1 MEVLGLGS
9 QSKTGQY
16 YSLEVKTN
24 FTPQGQDIGMGSPV
38 VGVGRPGICEGLG
51 HHQAIRAP
59 MWNYDSSELAPKEQ
73 AYAQDHLPK
82 HHGALLQTEFRKT
95 APNPDASSLKS
106 FICR

>member
-1 MEVLGLGS
+1 MSGS

-16 YSLEVKTN
+16 YILEEKTN
-24 FTPQGQDIGMGSPV
+24 LTAQGQDIGMESPV
-38 VGVGRPGICEGLG
+38 IGVGRPGICKGLG

-82 HHGALLQTEFRKT
+82 HHRALLQTGFRKT